1 MGRRA
6 AAALTLLLLAG
17 AAAAGVLARRL
28 WPHLEP
34 ARTLPLLPAWPWQ
47 RIAFP
52 PGPQTLPLEGLSPG
66 WRAISLGNPAVRR
79 YPACWQSLPRT
90 PWALKLFDGRLYVGL
105 GHASNEAPT
114 ANAGPVPLLAYDL
127 AAGRWRQEATLAEEE
142 IHRFV
147 NHGRQLWIPGSDP
160 RASWR
165 WGNLYRRQVGWPLWW
180 QQRRLPGFIHA
191 TDLAWQ
197 QGRLVVAGNVDDA
210 VASAPAGERHGSA
223 LAVSSDGGRHW
234 QVARLAGWRA
244 SALVP
249 LQGQLYGLEALP
261 GPRLRRWL
269 AAGGRLGAFVPLHD
283 LQADGRWRPRRDLQP
298 ADLLPG
304 VAAAGQR
311 YAWIGQVTT
320 AGEGAAWI
328 ASLGP
333 AADEPP
339 RRQAF
344 VARSLRSGAIDLR
357 PVLLPA
363 GEQAMDLQA
372 DGQGWL
378 LLSSVELAPQR
389 WRSRISRLTTT
400 AGGTHSQELVRWQAP
415 LPAWSLAAERSG
427 AGARWFV
434 GLGHPPFRREPL
446 PHQCPPN
453 ARLSGSVVV
462 LRPSAASGAA
472 P

>member
-1 MGRRA
+1 MGRRTA
-6 AAALTLLLLAG
+6 AVLTLLLLGGAG
-17 AAAAGVLARRL
+17 AAGLLARRL

-34 ARTLPLLPAWPWQ
+34 ARTLPLLPPWPWQ
-47 RIAFP
+47 RIASP
-52 PGPQTLPLEGLSPG
+52 PGPQPLPLEGLSTG
-66 WRAISLGNPAVRR
+66 WRASGLGNPAARR
-79 YPACWQSLPRT
+79 YPHCWQSLPRT
-90 PWALKLFDGRLYVGL
+90 PWALKHFDGRLYVGL
-105 GHASNEAPT
+105 GNPSNEGPT

-127 AAGRWRQEATLAEEE
+127 ETRRWRQETTLAEEE

-147 NHGRQLWIPGSDP
+147 GLDGQLWIPGSDP

-165 WGNLYRRQVGWPLWW
+165 WGNLYRRRAGGWLWW

-197 QGRLVVAGNVDDA
+197 HGRLVVAGSVDDA

-223 LAVSSDGGRHW
+223 LAVSSEGGRQW

-304 VAAAGQR
+304 VAAADQR
-311 YAWIGQVTT
+311 YAWIGQVTA

-344 VARSLRSGAIDLR
+344 VVLSLRPGAIDLR

-400 AGGTHSQELVRWQAP
+400 PGGTHSQELVRWQAP
-415 LPAWSLAAERSG
+415 LPAWSLAAERAG
-427 AGARWFV
+427 VGARWFV
-434 GLGHPPFRREPL
+434 GLGHPPFRREPQPQL
-446 PHQCPPN
+446 CHSN
-453 ARLSGSVVV
+453 ARLSGTVVA
-462 LRPSAASGAA
+462 LIPPALPTSR
-472 P
+472 